1 MSRPYATFRRYTWR
15 DTNGREVPGI
25 GAYKGAKLI
34 IHLTNDEALKLA
46 DQLVDLT
53 EKQQRDDP

>member
-25 GAYKGAKLI
+25 AAHKGGKLI
-34 IHLTNDEALKLA
+34 LHLTDEEALKLA
-46 DQLVDLT
+46 DKLVDLT
-53 EKQQRDDP
+53 EKQQRDNT